1 MDYDLIIIG
10 SGPGG
15 YVAAI
20 RAGQV
25 GLKTALIEKS
35 AIGGMCL
42 NWGCIPTKALLESA
56 GRLEVVKNAASFGVT
71 GIDEKKLSFN
81 WQTAVKRSG
90 GIVRRLTRGI
100 EFLLKKN
107 GVEVI
112 MSAASINADK
122 SVTVENRLLTAK
134 NIIIATGSKP
144 AALPPSIP
152 ANVKIEVDELLKLEQ
167 LPDPVVVWG
176 GGPHAVELAQFFKI
190 IGKTVVLLA
199 EEEVLIPQ
207 ADPFLSDY
215 VLKMLKKSKIEVV
228 LSAKIKGFE
237 KGEILVE
244 SGAEKMKRV
253 ACDKLVNAATRVAVP
268 LVSAVE
274 FSQENGFLRVNNDLQ
289 TAVENIYAVGDVN
302 GMCMFAHAA
311 SAEGHHVVNVISGIR
326 DEGAFMVERFPIN
339 IYTHPE
345 MAQVGLTEPQ
355 VREANTEY
363 KVSEFPL
370 TANGKALI
378 QGETEGLIRMLS
390 DKKYGEVLGVQ
401 VIAPHATDMIAEAA
415 VIMQLEGTIYDV
427 ARTIHAHPTISEIF
441 VEAGFD
447 AFDQPIHK

>member
-10 SGPGG
+10 AGPGG

-25 GLKTALIEKS
+25 GLKTALIDKS
-35 AIGGMCL
+35 AVGGMCL
-42 NWGCIPTKALLESA
+42 NWGCIPTKAWLESA
-56 GRLEVVKNAASFGVT
+56 GRLELVKNAATFGVT
-71 GIDEKKLSFN
+71 GIDEEKLGFD
-81 WQTAVKRSG
+81 WPAAVKRSE

-107 GVEVI
+107 SVEVI
-112 MSAASINADK
+112 VGTASINADR
-122 SVTVENRLLTAK
+122 SVSVENRLLTAK
-134 NIIIATGSKP
+134 NIIIASGSRP
-144 AALPPSIP
+144 AALPPAVP
-152 ANVKIEVDELLKLEQ
+152 ADMKVELDELLKLET
-167 LPDPVVVWG
+167 LPEWIVVWG
-176 GGPHAVELAQFFKI
+176 GGAHAVELAQFFKMA
-190 IGKTVVLLA
+190 GKTVTLLA

-207 ADPFLSDY
+207 ADPFLSNY
-215 VLKMLKKSKIEVV
+215 TLKMLKKAKIEVV
-228 LSAKIKGFE
+228 LAAKIKGFE

-244 SGAEKMKRV
+244 SGAEKMKQIAYDKIINASNRAAV
-253 ACDKLVNAATRVAVP
+253 LPAC
-268 LVSAVE
+268 AVE
-274 FSQENGFLRVNNDLQ
+274 LAMESGFIKVNDDLQ
-289 TAVENIYAVGDVN
+289 TSVENIYAVGDVN

-311 SAEGHHVVNVISGIR
+311 SAQGLHAVNVISGIR
-326 DEGAFMVERFPIN
+326 SEQPFKLERFPIN
-339 IYTHPE
+339 IYTRPE

-355 VREANTEY
+355 IKAANIEY

-370 TANGKALI
+370 TANSKALI
-378 QGETEGLIRMLS
+378 QGETEGSIRMLS

-415 VIMQLEGTIYDV
+415 VLMQLEGTVYDV

-441 VEAGFD
+441 MEAGYD